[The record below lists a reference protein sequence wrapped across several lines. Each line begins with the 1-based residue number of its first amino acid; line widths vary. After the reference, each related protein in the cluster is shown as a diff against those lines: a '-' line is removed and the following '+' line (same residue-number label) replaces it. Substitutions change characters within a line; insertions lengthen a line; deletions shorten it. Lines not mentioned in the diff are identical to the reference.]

1 MDIRDPIEYLR
12 QQFIRVTDSLQVL
25 VMALEGMSGERS
37 SPETLDLLLGAAE
50 EVRDGIW
57 THSERVKAVLLPV
70 LEPKLGNDGIVS
82 VLLREHRA
90 YHRGLGTLTR
100 LIRDLKEDPSRS
112 DLKEEIAESIRS
124 LAEILPGSIKGEDE
138 AFYPLAR
145 RLLTSEE
152 VAQVQQRL
160 DRSGLGEEPQ
170 EAFLDTEREHEDLL
184 HLLSGLAKTS
194 QELSLGFATAE
205 GLASFEQAQRALVY
219 EIKEHNKIE
228 EEVLFETLEA
238 HPSLAEITRELRE
251 EHRVQWEML
260 KKTSLGIRRAQSDPK
275 EAGRLLEELIRKQA
289 LHIYKENI
297 LLFPMARRL
306 FPEEKL
312 RALAQRVA
320 AFELEKK
327 RERETFV
334 QESYR
339 EVEELKALVE
349 GPGGPGGTAVKI
361 HLPQTD

>member
-1 MDIRDPIEYLR
+1 MDIHDPIEYLR

-82 VLLREHRA
+82 VLLGEHRA

-100 LIRDLKEDPSRS
+100 LIRDLKEDPLRG
-112 DLKEEIAESIRS
+112 DLRKEIAESIHS

-145 RLLTSEE
+145 RLL
-152 VAQVQQRL
+152 
-160 DRSGLGEEPQ
+160 
-170 EAFLDTEREHEDLL
+170 
-184 HLLSGLAKTS
+184 
-194 QELSLGFATAE
+194 
-205 GLASFEQAQRALVY
+205 
-219 EIKEHNKIE
+219 
-228 EEVLFETLEA
+228 
-238 HPSLAEITRELRE
+238 
-251 EHRVQWEML
+251 
-260 KKTSLGIRRAQSDPK
+260 
-275 EAGRLLEELIRKQA
+275 
-289 LHIYKENI
+289 
-297 LLFPMARRL
+297 
-306 FPEEKL
+306 PEEKL
-312 RALAQRVA
+312 KDLARRVA